1 MSNIILCF
9 TAVFAKKQPFA
20 DSISASHTPVGIGFG
35 YKPFG
40 GYAAKMGIR
49 ELEAVGVTRT
59 SMAQNPKFLVCRSC
73 GLKPPLKRVRRRCP
87 RCGEQMR
94 VDRDR

>member
-35 YKPFG
+35 FKPFG

-49 ELEAVGVTRT
+49 ELEAVGVTGSKHGTESKVVGMRRMSIQT
-59 SMAQNPKFLVCRSC
+59 RS
-73 GLKPPLKRVRRRCP
+73 
-87 RCGEQMR
+87 
-94 VDRDR
+94 

>member
-1 MSNIILCF
+1 MSDIILCF
-9 TAVFAKKQPFA
+9 TAVFAQKQPFA

-40 GYAAKMGIR
+40 GYAAKIGIR

-59 SMAQNPKFLVCRSC
+59 SMAQNPKWLECIECRFR
-73 GLKPPLKRVRRRCP
+73 PDRKRVRRRCP
-87 RCGEQMR
+87 VCDGQMR
-94 VDRDR
+94 VRRDR